1 VKGGETLRKMANAID
16 SYRMDN
22 RTVEQFA
29 EAIEKATKAE
39 RDIIDR
45 YVRQFERRFGV
56 KLTVE
61 DNGCD
66 NTGKLLNYR
75 KVNTKAD
82 FLLNGV
88 PYEVKFNNDLMS
100 IFRFKA
106 EQLESYLKQGA
117 TVLWINGYHTQTP
130 MYTIIERED
139 LERIKLECAIIPFI
153 PWGGK
158 RCYELYADDFDWTSL
173 EGKGDGKSSEL

>member
-1 VKGGETLRKMANAID
+1 MVRKRVNAID

-39 RDIIDR
+39 RDIIQR
-45 YVRQFERRFGV
+45 YVQQFERRWGV
-56 KLTVE
+56 KLKVE

-66 NTGKLLNYR
+66 NTGRLLDSR

-82 FLLNGV
+82 FLVNGI
-88 PYEVKFNNDLMS
+88 PFEVKFNNELMS
-100 IFRFKA
+100 KFRFKA
-106 EQLESYLKQGA
+106 DQLESYFKQGA
-117 TVLWINGYHTQTP
+117 TVLWINGYQTQSP
-130 MYTIIERED
+130 MFTIMERED
-139 LERIKLECAIIPFI
+139 LERIKRECALIPFI

-158 RCYELYADDFDWTSL
+158 RCYELYSDDFDWTSL
-173 EGKGDGKSSEL
+173 EGRDDGKGSEL